1 MRSFYSILTTLAI
14 VVVFGMPTLVAC
26 TDTESA
32 LPAPA
37 GAAKGQNTF
46 LLFYTDS

>member
-1 MRSFYSILTTLAI
+1 MRSFYAILTILAI
-14 VVVFGMPTLVAC
+14 LAVFGMPTLVVC
-26 TDTESA
+26 TETESA